1 MTKNNRGFLNVL
13 CLGLLCGGMVL
24 AQDAGVDVP
33 TEAASS
39 GPGLWDILYGGSAVN
54 LLIWIGLFATSFV
67 MVWLAIDGFLIVK
80 KDKLIPAGVVTGVRD
95 ALSQGDL
102 GTAIATCDANPGALS
117 NILRA
122 AFDNINDGYE
132 VVQQAVSSSTD
143 LESEKLM
150 QRVNYLN
157 ICGQI
162 APMLGLMGTVTGM
175 VAAFAGLASAT
186 GAAKAKLLAQ
196 SISTALWTT
205 CVGLIIAVPALL
217 FFTYFKNLATRILL
231 ETEVTVLDLIKVL
244 RNAEVEGE

>member
-33 TEAASS
+33 TEAASGGTS
-39 GPGLWDILYGGSAVN
+39 LWDILYGGSVVN

-80 KDKLIPAGVVTGVRD
+80 KDKLIPPGVVTGVRE